1 MQLPTQVKEQAIQ
14 EFKERL
20 QQSKVAI
27 ATRFI
32 GINAEQST
40 VLRKKLRDQNAQI
53 KVYKN
58 NLVKRAL
65 DELGL
70 SGATKYLDGPTA
82 WAFSMDP
89 VSPAKVLKEYNKE
102 VDKVAMAGGVLEGV
116 VVSKEQLDALAS
128 LPSREALLGQ
138 LVGVISMPLRNF
150 VSVINAP
157 TRDFVNVLD
166 QIRKKKE
173 ENQAA

>member
-1 MQLPTQVKEQAIQ
+1 MQLPTQEKEQAIQ
-14 EFKERL
+14 EFKDRL

-32 GINAEQST
+32 GINALQST
-40 VLRKKLRDQNAQI
+40 VLRKKLRDENVLL

-58 NLVKRAL
+58 TLVKRAL

-70 SGATKYLDGPTA
+70 SGAVKYLEGPTA
-82 WAFSMDP
+82 WAFCADP
-89 VSPAKVLKEYNKE
+89 VAPAKVLKEYNKE
-102 VDKVAMAGGVLEGV
+102 VEKVSMAGGVLEGV
-116 VVSKEQLDALAS
+116 VISKEQLDALAS

-157 TRDFVNVLD
+157 NRDFVNVLD

-173 ENQAA
+173 ETQAA